1 MEMANQTVQNFV
13 PRFNSRFGVPASR
26 PGKAYRQ
33 PLTADLDGVLCFKYQ
48 RSVSADNTIRFAGR
62 TLQLLP
68 GLQRPSY
75 AHARVEVQERL
86 DGSLVVCYRGEAIA
100 STQAPDNPV
109 KLRARKIHPVTHV
122 DKPRKPVVLPASTN
136 TCSHQR
142 KPSLNHPWR
151 RSLKVTK
158 SLNR

>member
-1 MEMANQTVQNFV
+1 MEMANRTLRDFL
-13 PRFNSRFGVPASR
+13 PRFNARFGVPASR

-33 PLTADLDGVLCFKYQ
+33 PSTADLDGVLCFKYQ
-48 RSVSADNTIRFAGR
+48 RSVAADNTIRFAGR

-75 AHARVEVQERL
+75 AHASVEVQERL
-86 DGSLVVCYRGEAIA
+86 DGSLLVCYRGETIA
-100 STQAPDNPV
+100 FVQAPDNPV
-109 KLRARKIHPVTHV
+109 KLRARKTRSVPHV
-122 DKPRKPVVLPASTN
+122 ETPRKPAVPASTN
-136 TCSHQR
+136 MCSHHR
-142 KPSLNHPWR
+142 KPGPNHPWR